1 MVEENGQEENQLVMR
16 INSFE
21 TAQIDEQD
29 HEEAEVSLI
38 ITQNS
43 ENIQEGE
50 NNVFNSNEANNRNQ
64 ISQENLGG
72 PQLL

>member
-1 MVEENGQEENQLVMR
+1 MR

-29 HEEAEVSLI
+29 QAEAEVSLI
-38 ITQNS
+38 ISQNS

-50 NNVFNSNEANNRNQ
+50 NNVFISNEANNGNQ
-64 ISQENLGG
+64 ISQENLDG

>member
-1 MVEENGQEENQLVMR
+1 MR

-29 HEEAEVSLI
+29 QAEAEVSLI
-38 ITQNS
+38 ISQNS

-50 NNVFNSNEANNRNQ
+50 NNGFISNEANNGNQ
-64 ISQENLGG
+64 ISQENLNG

>member
-1 MVEENGQEENQLVMR
+1 MR

-29 HEEAEVSLI
+29 QAEAEVSLI
-38 ITQNS
+38 ISQNS

-50 NNVFNSNEANNRNQ
+50 NNVFISNEANNGNQ
-64 ISQENLGG
+64 ISQENLNG

>member
-1 MVEENGQEENQLVMR
+1 MR

-29 HEEAEVSLI
+29 QAEAEVSLI

-50 NNVFNSNEANNRNQ
+50 NNVFISNEANNGNQ
-64 ISQENLGG
+64 ISQENLDG

>member
-1 MVEENGQEENQLVMR
+1 MR

-29 HEEAEVSLI
+29 QAEAEVSLI

-50 NNVFNSNEANNRNQ
+50 NNVFISNEANNGIQ
-64 ISQENLGG
+64 ISQENLDG